1 MNNHYIQTLDDDELA
16 ARCLHF
22 LSVAGLSPEP
32 ALLRRAMPIVKERM
46 KHLTESVTLLRFLFS
61 DDVSPDERAAAEIAK
76 APDGYLGTVG
86 ERLAAVE
93 PWEAVPIIAALDEA
107 ASAAGLNRKRGF
119 QPVRAAVTGSTVS
132 PPLPESLELLGRERT
147 IERLRRAA

>member
-1 MNNHYIQTLDDDELA
+1 VGLSFFHNVFAREHNTFVDAFRRQAARSPDDDSGLRDPRRPERVIRSRDVGPDELFELA
-16 ARCLHF
+16 RL
-22 LSVAGLSPEP
+22 V
-32 ALLRRAMPIVKERM
+32 V
-46 KHLTESVTLLRFLFS
+46 
-61 DDVSPDERAAAEIAK
+61 AAEIAK

-93 PWEAVPIIAALDEA
+93 PWEAGPIIGALDEA

-119 QPVRAAVTGSTVS
+119 QPVRAAVTGSTIS

-147 IERLRRAA
+147 IERLRRSA